1 MQLQTINRDD
11 WTVLRE
17 QADMLIK
24 SNFLPQ
30 SIKAPE
36 QAIAIILQGRELGIG
51 AMAALQTINVIQG
64 KPTVSPQL
72 MLALIN
78 RSGQMEDMKMDSNG
92 KAAVCM
98 MKRKGRIPHTVKF
111 GEEEAKALGL
121 FGKDNYKKQ
130 PGTMYQWRAVAMCA
144 RVVFP
149 DVILGLYTPDEMG
162 ADVDLETGDIPAQ
175 IETQPLQLATSEDAE
190 LDHSINLVYSELV
203 DIREA
208 EREDNQAL
216 KSLPDLTGAINY
228 KFKVRD
234 GLAGLSTEQKKE
246 LFASLLETRDR
257 EENLTKG

>member
-64 KPTVSPQL
+64 KPTISPQL

-78 RSGQMEDMKMDSNG
+78 RSGQLEDIKMESNAT
-92 KAAVCM
+92 AATCM
-98 MKRKGRIPHTVKF
+98 MKRKGRMPHTVKF
-111 GEEEAKALGL
+111 GEVEAKNLGL

-130 PGTMYQWRAVAMCA
+130 PGTMFQWRAVAMCA

-162 ADVDLETGDIPAQ
+162 ADMDLETGSVEAVPLS
-175 IETQPLQLATSEDAE
+175 EPLQITTSEDAE

-203 DIREA
+203 DLRETA
-208 EREDNQAL
+208 KEEDSSL
-216 KSLPDLTGAINY
+216 KSLPDLPSAIN
-228 KFKVRD
+228 FKYHVTD
-234 GLAGLSTEQKKE
+234 GLASLNTEQKKE
-246 LFASLLETRDR
+246 LFASLLRNRDQ
-257 EENLTKG
+257 EEQEINS